1 VTSHEKELISAL
13 EADIQMW
20 ESLAAYVERSVSEI
34 DLSDGRKISAGDYT
48 RGVRQRIVEHRALI
62 EKVKAG

>member
-1 VTSHEKELISAL
+1 MTSHEKEFIAAL

-20 ESLAAYVERSVSEI
+20 GSLAGYVERSDSEI
-34 DLSDGRKISAGDYT
+34 DLSDGKKISAGDYT

-62 EKVKAG
+62 EKVKRG